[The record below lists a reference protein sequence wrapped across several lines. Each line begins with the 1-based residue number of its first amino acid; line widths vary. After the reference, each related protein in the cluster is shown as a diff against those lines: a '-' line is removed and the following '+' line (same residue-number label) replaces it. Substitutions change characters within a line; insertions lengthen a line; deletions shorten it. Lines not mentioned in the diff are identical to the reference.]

1 MTLMRIFILV
11 SALCLA
17 SATAAAQSSARLI
30 ARLDSLLE
38 RREALEQHKLSRI
51 ADLRA
56 KRNAARSDEE
66 RYWTNDAL
74 YAELRTFNADS
85 AMAIINENTAIARRL
100 DKPEWLTRL
109 TIRRSFVLAAS
120 GLLAEARD
128 VIREINPEDISPELA
143 KEYYQQMVYLYSHL
157 GNFAGSYSSEEG
169 QRYYA
174 MERTYKDSLASISE
188 PNDIEYLWNT
198 GWNSQDDHN
207 GGRRPVIEQLEQ
219 SLASS
224 RLNSL
229 EDAKNSYILGILH
242 KNEGDMEGY
251 LQGITMSAIADISIS
266 NRDIA
271 SLHELAQYMY
281 ECGDIERAY
290 AYADY
295 CMTAAISYPN
305 RVRAM
310 NIMPLQRDI
319 TRAAAER
326 LDTRNRSLTTLLGV
340 AALLAL
346 GLMALVVVTAR
357 QAKQL
362 RRRSASLNDAN
373 AALAGKVDE
382 LHGVHAQLAEANSRL
397 KELNESL
404 RDKNESLAEAN
415 YVKEEYIGYV
425 FAICSQY
432 IRKIDDF
439 RRTVGRKLTAK
450 QYADIKQM
458 TDAPSRMR
466 DELKEFYQNFDSIF
480 LHIYPDFIDDFNT
493 LMLPDHRI
501 TPREGEL
508 LNTELRIYALVR
520 LGITDSVKI
529 AEFLHCSPQTVYN
542 NRFRVRSNAAIPREV
557 FADTV
562 RQLGRMAKN

>member
-1 MTLMRIFILV
+1 MTRMRFFTLLT
-11 SALCLA
+11 ALCIA
-17 SATAAAQSSARLI
+17 YAAHGAPSSAELI
-30 ARLDSLLE
+30 GRLDSLLE
-38 RREALEQHKLSRI
+38 QRASLEQHKLGRI

-56 KRNAARSDEE
+56 KRNAARGDEE

-74 YAELRTFNADS
+74 YAELSTFSADS
-85 AMAIINENTAIARRL
+85 AMAVINENTAIARRL

-109 TIRRSFVLAAS
+109 AIRRSFLLAAS
-120 GLLAEARD
+120 GLLAEAKD
-128 VIREINPEDISPELA
+128 VIKDINPADISPELA

-174 MERTYKDSLASISE
+174 MERTYKDSLARISE
-188 PNDIEYLWNT
+188 PADIDYLWNT
-198 GWNSQDDHN
+198 GWNSQEDFD
-207 GGRRPVIEQLEQ
+207 GERGPVIKQLEQ

-224 RLNSL
+224 GLNSL
-229 EDAKNSYILGILH
+229 EDAKNAYILGILY
-242 KNEGDMEGY
+242 KNEGDMDGY
-251 LQGITMSAIADISIS
+251 LRGIAMSAIADISIA

-271 SLHELAQYMY
+271 SLQELARYMY
-281 ECGDIERAY
+281 ERGDIERAY
-290 AYADY
+290 TYADY
-295 CMTAAISYPN
+295 CMAAAISYPN

-319 TRAAAER
+319 TRAATER
-326 LDTRNRSLTTLLGV
+326 LDARNRSLTTLLGV

-346 GLMALVVVTAR
+346 GLMVLVVVTAR

-382 LHGVHAQLAEANSRL
+382 LNGLHEQLAEANARL

-404 RDKNESLAEAN
+404 REKNESLAEAN

-562 RQLGRMAKN
+562 RQLGRVAKN